1 MTTRTPAASGS
12 VRRRGFSAVFA
23 LLVLAGSSPAET
35 LTGTVLDPQQRLV
48 AGVTVSLHCQGKTET
63 RQTDSQGHFTFT
75 REAFPGDCSVTAASS
90 GFAPQEWTV
99 GGDRVLALQL
109 RLAEIKQR
117 VSVPADLLSAPP
129 LSSVSLSASD
139 FKDISDSSI
148 DLVEYAKRMA
158 GVQSAS
164 DHIYV
169 DGLPADTL
177 PPAGTIDRITI
188 NADPFSAEY
197 SDGTSTHIDILTKNT
212 ERKFK
217 LDVGGFSFGPGMRSA
232 LNSHLNS
239 TSETG
244 RGMITGPVPSL
255 PLAFTAN
262 GDFNYQRSEE
272 PIEAVIPST
281 PEYPMA
287 GVASAPT
294 TAFNHSVTLGAYY
307 ARNETLHANAS
318 LSLTGLALSN
328 MGVSGLTLPDA
339 GMSEDLASHEFRA
352 TVTRTGLHS
361 VYRGGLITNW
371 SDTTLRANSGSL
383 GVSVLGAFVAGGA
396 DIDHQTADSTRWTL
410 KNVLTEELHGH
421 VLTFGI
427 TSSRTGDG
435 KSEFPNAAGRIEF
448 DNVDQYTLSATTGA
462 DTGTWFLTQGQ
473 GHAHYVSHNAA
484 PFVESELL
492 RSTNASVRGGFRA
505 DYQTYGGVQY
515 SPRLSCAAGRRG
527 FLFRT
532 GTGMF
537 VQNWPNWVFLNVVEN
552 DGHHLQQ
559 YLATNVSLS
568 EVQAGAPTL
577 SLPTI
582 VSHTEPNLTPPREW
596 ISKASVE
603 HPSKHFTPGVEYTWI
618 VGTHLL
624 GSQRLSVPAGWTDIL
639 ESNRTSR
646 QHQLHF
652 RGQYAIKGQNFSAHY
667 EWMHARDNSDG
678 PFSFPAQQN
687 NLRNEWAPAS
697 NVALHNVT
705 LIGQF
710 RMKAASFTL
719 MEVLR
724 SAVPLNITSGL
735 DPEGNGL
742 YTDRAGR
749 TRNSGDGP
757 VFRSLTLYAHHRFSF
772 SRFSSGSTRR
782 VSFDCGLQ
790 VENLLDNK
798 NYLTMGTIIG
808 SPLFG
813 RPLAALTG
821 RAVRFSLNLAR
832 P

>member
-1 MTTRTPAASGS
+1 L
-12 VRRRGFSAVFA
+12 RRQGFSAVFA

-35 LTGTVLDPQQRLV
+35 LTGTVLDPQQHLV
-48 AGVTVSLHCQGKTET
+48 AGAIVSLHCQGKTET
-63 RQTDSQGHFTFT
+63 RQTDHQGHFTFT
-75 REAFPGDCSVTAASS
+75 REAFPDDCTVTAASS
-90 GFAPQEWTV
+90 GFARQDWPL

-109 RLAEIKQR
+109 RLAEIKQT
-117 VSVPADLLSAPP
+117 VSVPADILSALP
-129 LSSVSLSASD
+129 LASVSLSASD
-139 FKDISDSSI
+139 LKEISDNTI
-148 DLVEYAKRMA
+148 DLVAYAKRMA
-158 GVQSAS
+158 GVQSGS

-169 DGLPADTL
+169 DGLPTDTL

-197 SDGTSTHIDILTKNT
+197 SDGSGTHIDILTKDT

-217 LDVGGFSFGPGMRSA
+217 LDVGGLSFGPGTHSA
-232 LNSHLNS
+232 LNSHLDS

-244 RGMITGPVPSL
+244 RGMVTGPVPYL

-262 GDFNYQRSEE
+262 GDFNYQQSEE
-272 PIEAVIPST
+272 PIEAVVPSIPGH
-281 PEYPMA
+281 PMA
-287 GVASAPT
+287 AVASAPT
-294 TAFNHSVTLGAYY
+294 TAFNHSVTLGVYY
-307 ARNETLHANAS
+307 ARNDTLHANAS
-318 LSLTGLALSN
+318 LSLSGLAHSN
-328 MGVSGLTLPDA
+328 VGVFGLTLPDA
-339 GMSEDLASHEFRA
+339 GMSEDLASREFRA
-352 TVTRTGLHS
+352 TVTRTGLRS
-361 VYRGGLITNW
+361 VYRGGLLIHC
-371 SDTTLRANSGSL
+371 SDTTLRANSGGL

-396 DIDHQTADSTRWTL
+396 DIDHQAADSERWTL

-435 KSEFPNAAGRIEF
+435 KSEFPNASGRIEF
-448 DNVDQYTLSATTGA
+448 DNLDQYMLSATTGA
-462 DTGTWFLTQGQ
+462 GTGTWFLTQGQ
-473 GHAHYVSHNAA
+473 GHAHHVSYNAA

-492 RSTNASVRGGFRA
+492 RSKNAAVRGGFRA
-505 DYQTYGGVQY
+505 DYQTNGGVQY
-515 SPRLSCAAGRRG
+515 SPRLSSAAGLRG
-527 FLFRT
+527 FRFRT

-559 YLATNVSLS
+559 YLATDVSLS
-568 EVQAGAPTL
+568 AVQAGAPAL
-577 SLPTI
+577 NLPTI
-582 VSHTEPNLTPPREW
+582 VSQTEPNLTPPREW

-603 HPSKHFTPGVEYTWI
+603 HPYKHFTPGVEYTWI

-652 RGQYAIKGQNFSAHY
+652 RGQYEIKGQNFSAHY
-667 EWMHARDNSDG
+667 EWMHARDDSDG
-678 PFSFPAQQN
+678 PFSFPARQN
-687 NLRNEWAPAS
+687 NLRNEWGPAS
-697 NVALHNVT
+697 NVAPHNVT

-710 RMKAASFTL
+710 RRKATTVTL

-724 SAVPLNITSGL
+724 SAVPLSITSGL

-757 VFRSLTLYAHHRFSF
+757 AFRSLTLYAHRRFSL

-782 VSFDCGLQ
+782 VSFDGGLQ

-813 RPLAALTG
+813 QPLAALPG
-821 RAVRFSLNLAR
+821 RALRFSLNLAR

>member
-1 MTTRTPAASGS
+1 MTNRTPAVSGS
-12 VRRRGFSAVFA
+12 LRRRGFSAVFA

-48 AGVTVSLHCQGKTET
+48 AGATVSLHCQGKTET
-63 RQTDSQGHFTFT
+63 RQTDHQGHFTFT
-75 REAFPGDCSVTAASS
+75 RKAFPGDCSVTAASS
-90 GFAPQEWTV
+90 GFARQEWTV

-109 RLAEIKQR
+109 RLAEIKQT
-117 VSVPADLLSAPP
+117 VSVPTDILSSSP
-129 LSSVSLSASD
+129 LASVSLSASD
-139 FKDISDSSI
+139 LKDISDSTI
-148 DLVEYAKRMA
+148 DLVAYAKRMA
-158 GVQSAS
+158 GVQSGS

-169 DGLPADTL
+169 DGLPTDTL

-188 NADPFSAEY
+188 NADPFLAK
-197 SDGTSTHIDILTKNT
+197 DT

-217 LDVGGFSFGPGMRSA
+217 LDVGGFSFGPGTPNA

-244 RGMITGPVPSL
+244 RGMITGPVPNL

-272 PIEAVIPST
+272 PIEAVVPSIPG
-281 PEYPMA
+281 YPMA

-294 TAFNHSVTLGAYY
+294 TAFHHSVTLGAYY
-307 ARNETLHANAS
+307 ARNDTLHANAS
-318 LSLTGLALSN
+318 LSLSGLTRSN

-361 VYRGGLITNW
+361 VYRGGLISNW
-371 SDTTLRANSGSL
+371 SDTALRANSGSL

-396 DIDHQTADSTRWTL
+396 DISHQTADSTRWTL

-421 VLTFGI
+421 VLTFGM
-427 TSSRTGDG
+427 TSSRNGDG
-435 KSEFPNAAGRIEF
+435 KSEIPNASGRIEF

-462 DTGTWFLTQGQ
+462 GTGTWFLTQGQ
-473 GHAHYVSHNAA
+473 GHAHYVSYNAA

-492 RSTNASVRGGFRA
+492 RSTNASVCGGFRA
-505 DYQTYGGVQY
+505 DYQTNGGVQY
-515 SPRLSCAAGRRG
+515 SPRLSSVAGLHG
-527 FLFRT
+527 FRFRA

-559 YLATNVSLS
+559 YLATDVSLS
-568 EVQAGAPTL
+568 AVQEGVPAL
-577 SLPTI
+577 NLPTI
-582 VSHTEPNLTPPREW
+582 VSQTEPNLTPPREW

-603 HPSKHFTPGVEYTWI
+603 HPYKHFTPGVEYTWI

-652 RGQYAIKGQNFSAHY
+652 RGQYEIKGQNFSAHY
-667 EWMHARDNSDG
+667 EWMHARDDSDG
-678 PFSFPAQQN
+678 PFSFPARQN

-697 NVALHNVT
+697 NVAPHNVT

-710 RMKAASFTL
+710 RMKGTSVTL

-749 TRNSGDGP
+749 TRNSEDGP
-757 VFRSLTLYAHHRFSF
+757 AFRSLTLYAHRRFSVP
-772 SRFSSGSTRR
+772 RFSSESTRR
-782 VSFDCGLQ
+782 VSFDGGLQ

-798 NYLTMGTIIG
+798 NYLTMGTIFG

-813 RPLAALTG
+813 QPLAALPG
-821 RAVRFSLNLAR
+821 RSVRFSLNLAR